1 MQTTA
6 AARRILAVE
15 DRVTNGK
22 GAMAGTRGWSMRPG
36 LRLGLIMSAVCV
48 AYYVGSLVGLALRI
62 PPAATS
68 VLWPPNTILTFALL
82 ITPPGRWLWCL
93 AAALSAHL
101 FVQGGVGWPP
111 PMVFALFGTNSLEA
125 LIAAAGFRWAVGPDP
140 RLDTLR
146 RMLFFMLFVG
156 VAAPILS
163 GFADAAVVWW
173 QQGEPYGVVLRRRVS
188 SNVLTALTL
197 LPALLTVTLR
207 LPRWLRKTRRPR
219 WFEAS
224 GLVAGLGSAASLAF
238 WPPSLELGGVPLLL
252 PTPLVVMLPFLLWA
266 AVRFGTS
273 GASLALA
280 FTVFSAVASAIGHAH
295 SDDRLSAETTILALQ
310 VSLTT
315 LVVPLLA
322 FAALVE
328 ERYRARTRLSERLA
342 FEALL
347 SRLSASFVESG
358 GARARQSFAEAL
370 EQLGAFL
377 GLDALILVDRAARRQ
392 PEVIATWTGPALAAS
407 AIDDAVRTFTVGNA
421 LPDVETS
428 ISLPGVS
435 GDAMA
440 DWRVLPLLGGTS
452 VVGALAV
459 ATRRAPSVVT
469 QIDRAKLA
477 AGVLGEALARAQA
490 DDALRE
496 SESVKTAILAAI
508 PTGVALLAQDA
519 RMSSVNAQW
528 QAFVQDARVVT
539 VAGAETGSFLDLC
552 RAASH
557 AGLPAAETIRENVE
571 AVLAGR
577 RGGYSIEYCAS
588 PATYDRWFTFTAV
601 RLTGSE
607 GGAVL
612 THSETTERRRAEL
625 SAQRTRDE
633 LAHVTRVTAMGE
645 LAASLAHQL
654 NQPLTGIMTN
664 AQAARRVLAATP
676 PDLAT
681 LDTILVD
688 IVDDDRRAGE
698 VIQRLRDLLRKEAA
712 AYGPVDVGAVARD
725 VFSLLAS
732 DALIRSV
739 QTMDALPAEPLMVI
753 GDRVQLVQVLL
764 NLSLNAMEAMSEVPA
779 ESRLLRLSAEGAYG
793 AALITVRDTGA
804 GLGHNVEGVFEPFFT
819 TKAQGLG
826 MGLAIARSI
835 VESHHGRIWAA
846 DHPEGG
852 AQFFVSIP
860 LLEGS

>member
-1 MQTTA
+1 MS
-6 AARRILAVE
+6 R
-15 DRVTNGK
+15 
-22 GAMAGTRGWSMRPG
+22 G
-36 LRLGLIMSAVCV
+36 LRLGLIMTAVCV
-48 AYYVGSLVGLALRI
+48 TYYVGSLVGLALRI
-62 PPAATS
+62 PPATTS

-82 ITPPGRWLWCL
+82 ITPPQRWLWCL

-101 FVQGGVGWPP
+101 LVQGAVGWPP
-111 PMVFALFGTNSLEA
+111 PLVLLLFGTNCLEA
-125 LIAAAGFRWAVGPDP
+125 VIAAGGFRWAVGADP

-146 RMLFFMLFVG
+146 RMLLFMLCVG
-156 VAAPILS
+156 VAAPIIS

-173 QQGEPYGVVLRRRVS
+173 QHGEPYTVVLRRRMS

-197 LPALLTVTLR
+197 LPALLTLTYR
-207 LPRWLRKTRRPR
+207 MPRWLRRARRLR
-219 WFEAS
+219 WAEA
-224 GLVAGLGSAASLAF
+224 AGLSLGIVLAASVAF
-238 WPPSLELGGVPLLL
+238 SPPRLQLGGVPLLL

-280 FTVFSAVASAIGHAH
+280 FTVFTAVASAITRAQADN
-295 SDDRLSAETTILALQ
+295 SLSAETTILALQ

-322 FAALVE
+322 FAALIE

-358 GARARQSFAEAL
+358 GTRARQSFASAL
-370 EQLGAFL
+370 EHLGRFL
-377 GLDALILVDRAARRQ
+377 GLDALILVDRTPRRQ
-392 PEVIATWTGPALAAS
+392 PQVIATWAAPTVS
-407 AIDDAVRTFTVGNA
+407 AVSIDAAVREFTTDTA
-421 LPDVETS
+421 APDVES
-428 ISLPGVS
+428 VVRLPVS
-435 GDAMA
+435 GDAA
-440 DWRVLPLLGGTS
+440 SSEWRAMPLVGGTS
-452 VVGALAV
+452 VVGVLAV
-459 ATRRAPSVVT
+459 ATRPGAGLLQV
-469 QIDRAKLA
+469 DRARLA

-490 DDALRE
+490 DEALRE

-508 PTGVALLAQDA
+508 PTGVALLTQDA
-519 RMSSVNAQW
+519 RIASVNAQW
-528 QAFVQDARVVT
+528 QAFSQDVRVVT
-539 VAGAETGSFLDLC
+539 VASADAGNFLDRC

-557 AGLPAAETIRENVE
+557 AGLSAAEPIREHVE
-571 AVLAGR
+571 AILAGR
-577 RGGYSIEYCAS
+577 RGGYSIEYCAAPS
-588 PATYDRWFTFTAV
+588 THDRWFTFTAV
-601 RLTGSE
+601 RLTASD

-633 LAHVTRVTAMGE
+633 LAHVTRVAAMGE

-664 AQAARRVLAATP
+664 AQAARRVLAAAP

-681 LDTILVD
+681 LDDILVD

-698 VIQRLRDLLRKEAA
+698 VIQRLRNLLRKEAA
-712 AYGPVDVGAVARD
+712 TYEPVDVGAVAHD
-725 VFSLLAS
+725 VFSLLSS
-732 DALIRSV
+732 DAVIRNV
-739 QTMDALPAEPLMVI
+739 QLVEALPADPLMVT

-764 NLSLNAMEAMSEVPA
+764 NLALNAMDAMADVPD
-779 ESRLLRLSAEGAYG
+779 ESRLLRLSAEAAYG
-793 AALITVRDTGA
+793 AALVTLRDTGM
-804 GLGHNVEGVFEPFFT
+804 GLGANVEAVFEPFYT

-846 DHPEGG
+846 NHPEGG
-852 AQFFVSIP
+852 AQFYVSIP
-860 LLEGS
+860 LLEGT

>member
-1 MQTTA
+1 MTA
-6 AARRILAVE
+6 SAHRTLAVE
-15 DRVTNGK
+15 DRVRHVE
-22 GAMAGTRGWSMRPG
+22 GATVGTVGLSMGRG
-36 LRLGLIMSAVCV
+36 LRLGLIMTAVCV
-48 AYYVGSLVGLALRI
+48 AYYVGSLAGLALRI
-62 PPAATS
+62 PPATTS

-82 ITPPGRWLWCL
+82 ITPPQRWLWCL

-101 FVQGGVGWPP
+101 LVQGSVGWPP
-111 PMVFALFGTNSLEA
+111 PLVLLLFGTNCLEA
-125 LIAAAGFRWAVGPDP
+125 VIAAAGFRWAVGPDP

-146 RMLFFMLFVG
+146 RMLFFMLCVG
-156 VAAPILS
+156 VVAPIIS

-173 QQGEPYGVVLRRRVS
+173 QHGEPYAVVLRRRMS

-197 LPALLTVTLR
+197 LPALLTLTFR
-207 LPRWLRKTRRPR
+207 LPRWLRRSRRLR
-219 WFEAS
+219 WVEATGLS
-224 GLVAGLGSAASLAF
+224 VGLVLAASLAF
-238 WPPSLELGGVPLLL
+238 SPPRFQIGGVPLLL

-266 AVRFGTS
+266 AVRFGTA

-280 FTVFSAVASAIGHAH
+280 FTVFSAVAAAITLAQA
-295 SDDRLSAETTILALQ
+295 DNPLAAETTILALQ

-322 FAALVE
+322 FAALIE
-328 ERYRARTRLSERLA
+328 ERYRARTRLADRLA

-358 GARARQSFAEAL
+358 GIRARQSFAAAL
-370 EQLGAFL
+370 EQLGRFL
-377 GLDALILVDRAARRQ
+377 GLDALILVDRTPRRPPQ
-392 PEVIATWTGPALAAS
+392 VIATWAS
-407 AIDDAVRTFTVGNA
+407 PTMAPPAIDAAVREFTAEGAV
-421 LPDVETS
+421 PDVES
-428 ISLPGVS
+428 VVSLTPHGP
-435 GDAMA
+435 AAA
-440 DWRVLPLLGGTS
+440 DWRVLPLVGGTS
-452 VVGALAV
+452 VVGALVV
-459 ATRRAPSVVT
+459 ATRRAPSAIS
-469 QIDRAKLA
+469 QIDRARLA
-477 AGVLGEALARAQA
+477 ANVLGEALGRAQA
-490 DDALRE
+490 DEALRE

-519 RMSSVNAQW
+519 RIASVNAQW

-539 VAGAETGSFLDLC
+539 VAGADSGSFLDLC

-557 AGLPAAETIRENVE
+557 AGLPAAESIRENVE
-571 AVLAGR
+571 AILAGR
-577 RGGYSIEYCAS
+577 RGGYSIEYCAA
-588 PATYDRWFTFTAV
+588 PAAHDRWFTFTAV
-601 RLTGSE
+601 RLTGTD

-612 THSETTERRRAEL
+612 THSESTERRRAEL

-676 PDLAT
+676 ADLAT
-681 LDTILVD
+681 LDSILVD

-712 AYGPVDVGAVARD
+712 THGAVDVGAVARD
-725 VFSLLAS
+725 VCSLLSS
-732 DALIRSV
+732 DALIRNV
-739 QTMDALPAEPLMVI
+739 QFVEALPVEPLMVT

-764 NLSLNAMEAMSEVPA
+764 NLVLNAMEAMTDVPD
-779 ESRLLRLSAEGAYG
+779 ESRLLRMSAEAAYG
-793 AALITVRDTGA
+793 AALVTVRDTGT
-804 GLGHNVEGVFEPFFT
+804 GLGHNVEGVFEPFYT

-860 LLEGS
+860 LREDT